1 MHANETLI
9 KTFYESFQ
17 KRDYK
22 GMAACYH
29 PEVHFYDEAFQDLK
43 GWEAGAMWQMLC
55 TNAKDLDIVV
65 SGISA
70 DDSKGRAHWDATYTF
85 SATGRKVFNQIDATF
100 TFKDGKIIDH
110 RDKFDFKKWLGM
122 AFGLMGKLLGGTS
135 FLQNKVRSTAKKNF
149 RAFIEKNNLGPRA

>member
-1 MHANETLI
+1 MHPNETLI
-9 KTFYESFQ
+9 NTFYESFQ

-43 GWEAGAMWQMLC
+43 GFEASAMWQMLC
-55 TNAKDLDIVV
+55 TNARDLELIF

-70 DDSKGRAHWDATYTF
+70 DDTKGCAHWEATYTF
-85 SATGRKVFNQIDATF
+85 SATGRRVINLIDATF

-110 RDKFDFKKWLGM
+110 RDQFDFKKWLGM
-122 AFGLMGKLLGGTS
+122 AFGLMGKLFGGTS
-135 FLQNKVRSTAKKNF
+135 FLQSKVRGTAKKNLQT
-149 RAFIEKNNLGPRA
+149 FIKKNNLGPG